1 MSLKRIDECTLDDL
15 FGVFD
20 IEELTLDELKQA
32 KKKVLLLH
40 PDKNIGRDTTY
51 YYSYFKN
58 AYEKLE
64 NVFEFINRHQKTDK
78 DQKEMYRTE
87 ELQQKGFYEYCKKRG
102 LKDKAF
108 QATFNELFEK
118 VYISDKDGYGEWLK
132 SEEGIYEKGDL
143 EGSRKKAMAL
153 TVINDLKTLQ
163 EIDPRDIKDA
173 YVESVLPIEAEKVF
187 QETPRF
193 STVQEYQR
201 YQAKSLSPPVSA
213 KNAEKILRDKEHSDY
228 KTSMHLSYE
237 LLKKTESQS
246 NRMKEVYRQFL
257 KIEN

>member
-15 FGVFD
+15 FGLFE
-20 IEELTLDELKQA
+20 IEELTMDELKQA
-32 KKKVLLLH
+32 KRKVLLLH
-40 PDKNIGRDTTY
+40 PDKNVGRDTTA

-64 NVFEFINRHQKTDK
+64 KVFDFINRHQKKDK
-78 DQKEMYRTE
+78 GDAYRTE
-87 ELQQKGFYEYCKKRG
+87 DLTQKGFYEYCKKQG
-102 LKDKAF
+102 LSDKAF
-108 QATFNELFEK
+108 QDTFNELFEK
-118 VYISDKDGYGEWLK
+118 VYIPDEDGYGEWLK
-132 SEEGIYEKGDL
+132 SEEGMYEKGDL

-153 TVINDLKTLQ
+153 TVIHNDLKTLQ

-187 QETPRF
+187 QDIPRF
-193 STVQEYQR
+193 STVEEYQR

-213 KNAEKILRDKEHSDY
+213 KDAKKILRDKEQSEY

-246 NRMKEVYRQFL
+246 NRMKEVYRHFL
-257 KIEN
+257 KIKN